1 MRAVAAKELL
11 VDLAVLSPLSVVVHY
26 FLGIYGIAGAL
37 LVLGALEHGDLLLN
51 DLVKRMRMRLEQLL
65 KIALSAVSAV
75 RNAAVNNTRTALA
88 LEDDESDY
96 EATDGE
102 AADEDENDEEEEEDR
117 AIVDDFSTVRSES
130 TDGRDSSLTRDDLSS
145 VGGGRRSEELARL
158 IVRDVGSRLSR
169 HLDPEDENDDDQA
182 PALLP
187 RRMSSATSSRMQMN
201 SREPIAFE
209 NDLFVGKAY
218 FLVRTNP
225 EDPYWSHLFVGRR
238 RMFWIQ
244 VQGQFKRPPTG
255 TVFLGGELPSQISP
269 GIFTRSIA
277 MVIMGLIHKL
287 VGRVNW
293 SFGDSRNAEVPS
305 VSFPLYQSVDQ
316 FMATPAGEVPPPLGR
331 EDFGETEEARR
342 ERRQTPVGSERYTV
356 GTTYSFHFHTM
367 YVDLTQWKTANLP
380 GLSEMDLSAFFDSL
394 PLRLVAYDVVPDVTT
409 GKHLQ
414 VNKDYLFGF
423 EVAYDHQRLWR
434 SESENSE
441 EESTVT
447 SSNEIS
453 GLNTVLSETSSV
465 DGSSQPVSTVD
476 QTALINA
483 ENARKLG
490 ELTYSYLFWMEELE
504 ISTGV
509 RRVHYV
515 FSVKRKLDGKDQR
528 LAVVSAF
535 ALRQILTSRKSRHA
549 MHTAPVLPVNKL
561 RFHSQ
566 SRVGS
571 YSTITDEARHVCEH
585 VQHIG
590 MDDHEND
597 DLMAGMSFSTVA
609 SFVARD
615 DDEIIASKSALYQC
629 LTQRTHL
636 QAANSTKATCSP
648 SKLGVNMSKRDRE
661 DLQVS
666 FEGVVYRYYSESF
679 VRQEVLFVTA
689 DELHFYRSYSSSPD
703 KIVQRSRVIGV
714 QATKMPYAKGMD
726 DAYAFVF
733 QINTFAEE
741 IVLCVGTEH
750 ARNSWIRVI
759 LQHCNSQVN
768 FDRSLTEQMHICY
781 APSAPLRPAN
791 RVVLNARS
799 LFPCTTAHGD
809 EDIPRDALATVTQ
822 ALGRALHIHKTKH
835 VSVVDTMDFLNDA
848 SALRSVDL
856 DAVHNGYSHEAKL
869 SFYLNLYH
877 AILAHAMIS
886 HGYPRGKSQWAHFQ
900 THMCYTIGLQQI
912 CLSLAEIEH
921 VILRGRLQ
929 QPELPHLGFEFLE
942 ADSALRA
949 APFAIAHPDF
959 RLSFALVMNQQN
971 SEEVTIFEAKCVHD
985 QLNHVAKKHVA
996 ALVEVFEDRNTI
1008 YLPKLCEWYRFDFG
1022 GSGSPLYCV
1031 RKLLGFLPEQQQE
1044 VVLRVVDS
1052 PLLIHIKYR
1061 SFSYTP
1067 KTTLHQD
1074 VSFAQQESA

>member
-1 MRAVAAKELL
+1 MRGVAAKELL
-11 VDLAVLSPLSVVVHY
+11 VDLAVLSPLSVAVHY

-51 DLVKRMRMRLEQLL
+51 DLVKRMRLRLEQLL
-65 KIALSAVSAV
+65 KIALGAVAAV
-75 RNAAVNNTRTALA
+75 RNAAVNSSHTAVA
-88 LEDDESDY
+88 FDESDC

-102 AADEDENDEEEEEDR
+102 AADDEEDDEDR
-117 AIVDDFSTVRSES
+117 AVVDDFSTVRSES

-145 VGGGRRSEELARL
+145 VGGIRRSEELARL
-158 IVRDVGSRLSR
+158 VVRDVGSRLSR
-169 HLDPEDENDDDQA
+169 HPDPEDENDDR

-187 RRMSSATSSRMQMN
+187 RRMSSAMASRMQMN

-316 FMATPAGEVPPPLGR
+316 FMATPTGEVPPPLGR

-394 PLRLVAYDVVPDVTT
+394 PLRLVAYDIVPDATT
-409 GKHLQ
+409 GKHFQ
-414 VNKDYLFGF
+414 ASKDYLFGF

-447 SSNEIS
+447 SSNEIT
-453 GLNTVLSETSSV
+453 GMNTMLSETSSV
-465 DGSSQPVSTVD
+465 DGSQQVSTVD

-483 ENARKLG
+483 ENSRKLG

-535 ALRQILTSRKSRHA
+535 ALRQILTSRKNRHA
-549 MHTAPVLPVNKL
+549 VHNAPVLPVNKL

-566 SRVGS
+566 SRIGS

-585 VQHIG
+585 IQHIG
-590 MDDHEND
+590 MEDDEND
-597 DLMAGMSFSTVA
+597 DLVAGLSFSTVA

-615 DDEIIASKSALYQC
+615 DEEIIASKSALYQC

-666 FEGVVYRYYSESF
+666 FEGVVYRYYSECF

-703 KIVQRSRVIGV
+703 KIVHCSRVIGV
-714 QATKMPYAKGMD
+714 QASKMPFAEGMD

-768 FDRSLTEQMHICY
+768 FDRSLTGEMHICY
-781 APSAPLRPAN
+781 APSTPLRPAN
-791 RVVLNARS
+791 RVVLNGRS
-799 LFPCTTAHGD
+799 LFPSTTAHGD
-809 EDIPRDALATVTQ
+809 RENTPRDALATVTQ
-822 ALGRALHIHKTKH
+822 VLRRALHIYKAER

-848 SALRSVDL
+848 STLRSIDVN
-856 DAVHNGYSHEAKL
+856 AVHNEYSHEAKL

-929 QPELPHLGFEFLE
+929 QAELPHLGFEFLE

-949 APFAIAHPDF
+949 SPFAIAHPDF

-971 SEEVTIFEAKCVHD
+971 SEEITIFEAECVHD
-985 QLNHVAKKHVA
+985 QLNHVAKKYVA

-1008 YLPKLCEWYRFDFG
+1008 YLPKICEWYRFDFG
-1022 GSGSPLYCV
+1022 GNGSPLYCV
-1031 RKLLGFLPEQQQE
+1031 RKLLGFLPEEQQE
-1044 VVLRVVDS
+1044 IVLRVVDS

-1074 VSFAQQESA
+1074 ISFARQQIGS